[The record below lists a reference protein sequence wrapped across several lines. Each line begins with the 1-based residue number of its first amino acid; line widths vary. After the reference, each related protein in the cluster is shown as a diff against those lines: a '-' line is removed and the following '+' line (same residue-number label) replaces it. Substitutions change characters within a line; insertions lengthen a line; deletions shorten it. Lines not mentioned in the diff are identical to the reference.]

1 MTFRQR
7 IHVPSVLAI
16 ILGGGRGTRLYP
28 LVKHRCKPAVPLA
41 TKYRLIDIPISN
53 CLNSE
58 IRSIF
63 VLTQFNSR
71 SLNQHVMRTYQFGP
85 LSLGTV
91 EIIAASQGEDGGE
104 DWFQGTAD
112 AVRRCLRYFP
122 ATRLTHVLIL
132 SGDQL
137 YTMNFE
143 DVVASHEGSGAEI
156 TVACKEVTAEEA
168 PRFGIMQADG
178 EGMIVNFV
186 EKPQAPEDLARVR
199 SPSGSYWASMG
210 IYLFNRVVLER
221 ILRECDGMDFGR
233 DVIPYAVRSDYRVAA
248 HAFNGYWEDIG
259 TIGSF
264 YAANLNMVAA
274 DPPIDLFDRNWGMY
288 TRSRF
293 LPPSRIHQS
302 ALESVLM
309 ADGCRVTGAAIIRSV
324 VGVRS
329 VIKAGARIENS
340 ILMGADYF
348 VPEHLETHLPVM
360 GIGRNVTVSRAIIDK
375 NVRIGDGARIVNEAQ
390 RQHAD
395 GPGWAIRDG
404 IVVVEK
410 GAVIPPGAVI

>member
-1 MTFRQR
+1 M
-7 IHVPSVLAI
+7 
-16 ILGGGRGTRLYP
+16 Y
-28 LVKHRCKPAVPLA
+28 
-41 TKYRLIDIPISN
+41 
-53 CLNSE
+53 
-58 IRSIF
+58 
-63 VLTQFNSR
+63 SR

-85 LSLGTV
+85 LSRGTV